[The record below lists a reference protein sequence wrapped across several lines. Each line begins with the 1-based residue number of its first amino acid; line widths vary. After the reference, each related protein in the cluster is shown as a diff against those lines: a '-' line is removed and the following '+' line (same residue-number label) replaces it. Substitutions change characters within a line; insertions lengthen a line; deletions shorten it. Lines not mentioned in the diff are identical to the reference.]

1 MCQQGATGS
10 LAHMNMCRC
19 HTRRSPVLVG
29 LHVLA
34 QKGCHEMDPPLYLLY
49 VSTSLLW
56 WQVVAGL

>member
-34 QKGCHEMDPPLYLLY
+34 QKGCNEMDPPLYLLY
-49 VSTSLLW
+49 VST
-56 WQVVAGL
+56 